1 MNAVKPILGEVK
13 TSELLDD
20 DDDDDVIVEEED
32 KQGLH
37 FFISYDQDFSSVDYI
52 CVLSLPTMIDFCCH
66 PSLDAILLWLQL
78 PSEVEFKRQKFDSPW
93 ILL

>member
-37 FFISYDQDFSSVDYI
+37 FFISYDQYFSSVI
-52 CVLSLPTMIDFCCH
+52 CILTYRYLPWYTFVAT
-66 PSLDAILLWLQL
+66 L
-78 PSEVEFKRQKFDSPW
+78 V
-93 ILL
+93 

>member
-32 KQGLH
+32 KQGLSL
-37 FFISYDQDFSSVDYI
+37 FFMTRTFPLLTAFVSYRY
-52 CVLSLPTMIDFCCH
+52 LPWYTFVAT
-66 PSLDAILLWLQL
+66 L
-78 PSEVEFKRQKFDSPW
+78 V
-93 ILL
+93 

>member
-66 PSLDAILLWLQL
+66 PGLVA
-78 PSEVEFKRQKFDSPW
+78 PKFCYDYNFHLRWNSNVSPW
-93 ILL
+93 VLP